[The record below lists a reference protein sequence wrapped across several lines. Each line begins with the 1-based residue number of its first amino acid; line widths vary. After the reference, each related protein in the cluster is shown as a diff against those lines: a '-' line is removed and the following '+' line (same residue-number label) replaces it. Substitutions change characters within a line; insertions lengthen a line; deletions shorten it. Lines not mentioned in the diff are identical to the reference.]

1 MLRFFDILTQ
11 DPAGIRFNTPD
22 IRWADYVPY
31 VFYDTSTGY
40 TTLRDYYAWRTVTST
55 GTVVTDETTYFNISD
70 AALFPRTAP
79 PLGDYSVLDPSLF
92 TVLTYVEFMVLQNV
106 LQRVDL
112 VRRRLPNPGIVI
124 SSTDGYGNNGV
135 ASVAGGYD
143 KKFSVSELMRFIE
156 GALIEINIHSP
167 ATEFYWSFT
176 TVQTEKLTNPYHLQN
191 YMGVPYKFLD
201 LIVQGAVIRALYAW
215 GLLEVDLQ
223 FNTSDS
229 GLQIT
234 YDKVSSVSSWVD
246 KLLQEFIRQKDF
258 IKMDCVNSRGVG
270 VGTLPF
276 MAAGIW
282 GTAMNMIQTQGTL
295 PMSSMLGFNL
305 RSNTPL

>member
-1 MLRFFDILTQ
+1 MLRFFDVVSRTST
-11 DPAGIRFNTPD
+11 GITFNTGD
-22 IRWADYVPY
+22 IPYADYVPY

-55 GTVVTDETTYFNISD
+55 GTVAGTTNFTISN
-70 AALFPRTAP
+70 ATLFPKVAP
-79 PLGDYSVLDPSLF
+79 PLLDYNLLDVSLI
-92 TVLTYVEFMVLQNV
+92 TVLTYVEFMVIQNV
-106 LQRVDL
+106 LQRIDL

-124 SSTDGYGNNGV
+124 SSNDGYGNNGV

-143 KKFSVSELMRFIE
+143 KKFSVAELMNFIE
-156 GALIEINIHSP
+156 GSLIEINIHSP

-176 TVQTEKLTNPYHLQN
+176 SVQTEKLTNPYHLQN

-201 LIVQGAVIRALYAW
+201 LIVQGAIIRALYAW

-223 FNTSDS
+223 FNTSDA

-246 KLLQEFIRQKDF
+246 KLLAEFIRQKDF